1 LGVWDPPC
9 AGTSNFVNRKRN
21 VTIIESVEQENE
33 RQKLLCKLFNKLKD
47 LEDERGGTATNGT
60 A

>member
-1 LGVWDPPC
+1 M
-9 AGTSNFVNRKRN
+9 
-21 VTIIESVEQENE
+21 TIIESVEQENE